1 MFVLWFC
8 LNWEIFTE
16 KCLVYFSEQKQA
28 VVHFLFFFRNV
39 QMHRNKHENLNN
51 GYLWVIAFQVNFF
64 LHTLCSMFVIVKIT
78 RYFIIGRTVKI
89 KGVCDAGF
97 GG

>member
-1 MFVLWFC
+1 MFVLWFR
-8 LNWEIFTE
+8 LNWENHREMLGIFLRAKAGYST
-16 KCLVYFSEQKQA
+16 F
-28 VVHFLFFFRNV
+28 FIFFRNV

-78 RYFIIGRTVKI
+78 RYFIIGRTVNI